1 MLLGWKI
8 VIPSVGFVSFLLLAC
23 HFSLL
28 VGPRGLRVVRA
39 TDESWTLA
47 QRGMLTVE
55 NPVFWEGDKEGTVSG
70 LPNHKDKERKEGGG
84 EQMCFNLYS
93 TII

>member
-1 MLLGWKI
+1 MVERSQVCL
-8 VIPSVGFVSFLLLAC
+8 FVCFL
-23 HFSLL
+23 
-28 VGPRGLRVVRA
+28 VDVEGRGA

-55 NPVFWEGDKEGTVSG
+55 NPVFWEGDKEGTVSR